1 MTIYNIELTDRKQD
15 CLVSVSKCN
24 IHNLKKESHEQIVY
38 PSKRKAC
45 ESIKYRFN
53 DLDFE
58 TDILIFNGIEV
69 NSSLDLIKLMDKDF
83 LSEVPIMMMHE
94 YY

>member
-24 IHNLKKESHEQIVY
+24 IFNLKKESHEQVVY
-38 PSKRKAC
+38 PTKRRAC
-45 ESIKYRFN
+45 ESLIYRFN

-58 TDILIFNGIEV
+58 TDVLTFNGVEV
-69 NSSLDLIKLMDKDF
+69 SSSLELIKLMDKE
-83 LSEVPIMMMHE
+83 LSDEPIMLPE
-94 YY
+94 LA